1 MEPNAE
7 LALLLFG
14 GFLFLFLGL
23 LVLAVFIK
31 SIGEGLSEIAS
42 AIKSYPTMQ
51 SLAEMRNKTWEDR
64 RIDNRQNGL

>member
-42 AIKSYPTMQ
+42 AIKSYPAMQ